1 MRMLIAISHDE
12 PREFPFHTFQS
23 AKALPFEYVVM
34 LSALHA
40 ALCAA
45 PAGTARV

>member
-1 MRMLIAISHDE
+1 MRMLIAMGHDE
-12 PREFPFHTFQS
+12 LGEYPFHTFQS
-23 AKALPFEYVVM
+23 AKALPFEYAVM

-45 PAGTARV
+45 TGSAASG